1 MSSVWASLSGIR
13 SHQFMLDVIGNN
25 LANANTPGFK
35 ASHVNFAEMMN
46 QTLRPAASG
55 TESLGGTNPVQ
66 IGLGVQVGTVTRDF
80 TQGGL
85 QDTGNPLDLAIDGRG
100 FMVVHDGSRM
110 VFKRTSTFGIDSDN
124 NLVDTVT
131 GYRLLNVD
139 NEPVTIPYDEQIPA
153 QQTRTISIAGNLST
167 AADVPSTEVL
177 ISTSAFTSG
186 GSPATSATDLNALD
200 ATSSAYSDGD
210 TILITG
216 TDVAGDAITPVTFT
230 YGAGNDGTTIG
241 DLIDAINSAFS
252 GEATCSLDSDGN
264 LLLTADEQGDAS
276 LSLTIANDAGSGVT
290 DWDSHALYVQTDG
303 SDGGAR
309 RISASIYDSRGMAHV
324 LTLTF
329 ERAGEREWNM
339 VAQLGDEDG
348 TLISDRVDGIRFNT
362 DGSFNSV
369 VGGSGAQQIVI
380 DYGGAAEQQ
389 TISLWFG
396 SAGSFDG
403 LTAFGGPS
411 TAAVTDQDGYA
422 AGTLKSFSIGRDGM
436 IEGVYTNGQRRD
448 LAQILVAT
456 FDNPEGLEN
465 VGQGVWAATINSG
478 DPVFG
483 TALTGRAGGIV
494 SAVLEASNVE
504 SAEELTRLIIA
515 QHGFQLS
522 TRAMAVSNR
531 IIQELATVI

>member
-124 NLVDTVT
+124 YLVDTVT

-153 QQTRTISIAGNLST
+153 QQTRTISITGSLST
-167 AADVPSTEVL
+167 AADMPSTEVL

-290 DWDSHALYVQTDG
+290 DWDSHAFYVQTDG

-309 RISASIYDSRGMAHV
+309 RILASIYDSRGMAHV

-411 TAAVTDQDGYA
+411 TAAATGQDGHA

-531 IIQELATVI
+531 IVQDLATVI

>member
-55 TESLGGTNPVQ
+55 TDSIGGTNPVQ
-66 IGLGVQVGTVTRDF
+66 IGLGVQVGTITRDF

-85 QDTGNPLDLAIDGRG
+85 QDTGNPLDLAMDGRG
-100 FMVVHDGSRM
+100 FMVVHDGTRM
-110 VFKRTSTFGIDSDN
+110 VFIRTSTFGIDANN

-139 NEPVTIPYDEQIPA
+139 NEPIVIPYNVQIPA
-153 QQTRTISIAGNLST
+153 QKTTTVTIAGNLST
-167 AADVPSTEVL
+167 AADIPTTEVL
-177 ISTSAFTSG
+177 VSTAPLTAG
-186 GSPATSATDLNALD
+186 GTAATESTDLNALD
-200 ATSSAYSDGD
+200 STTSSYSDGD

-216 TDVAGDAITPVTFT
+216 TNIAGESITPVTFT
-230 YGAGNDGTTIG
+230 YGAGNDGTTLG
-241 DLIDAINSAFS
+241 DLINVINAAFA
-252 GEATCSLDSDGN
+252 GQATCTLDSSGN
-264 LLLTADEQGDAS
+264 LVLTADEKGEAS
-276 LSLTIANDAGSGVT
+276 LSLTIANDSGSGAT
-290 DWDSHALYVQTDG
+290 DWESHALYVQTDG
-303 SDGGAR
+303 AAGGTR
-309 RISASIYDSRGMAHV
+309 RVSTSIYDSRGMAHV

-339 VAQLGDEDG
+339 IASLGDEEG
-348 TLISDRVDGIRFNT
+348 TLTTSRINGIRFNT
-362 DGSFNSV
+362 DGSFASV
-369 VGGSGAQQIVI
+369 AGGTSAQSIKI
-380 DYGGAAEQQ
+380 DYGTAAEPQ
-389 TISLWFG
+389 TITLQFG
-396 SAGSFDG
+396 TVGSFDG
-403 LTAFGGPS
+403 LTAFGGTS
-411 TAAVTDQDGYA
+411 TAAVTGQDGYA
-422 AGTLKSFSIGRDGM
+422 AGTLISFSIGRDGT
-436 IEGVYTNGQRRD
+436 IEGVYTNGQRRE
-448 LAQILVAT
+448 LSQILVAT

-465 VGQGVWAATINSG
+465 LGQGVWAATINSG
-478 DPVFG
+478 EPVFG
-483 TALTGRAGGIV
+483 TALSGRAGGIV
-494 SAVLEASNVE
+494 SSVLEASNVE